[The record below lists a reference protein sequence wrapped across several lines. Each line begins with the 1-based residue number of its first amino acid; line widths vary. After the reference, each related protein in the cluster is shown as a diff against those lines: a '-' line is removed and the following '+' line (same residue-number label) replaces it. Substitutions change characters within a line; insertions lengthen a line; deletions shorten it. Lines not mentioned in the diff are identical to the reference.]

1 MGRWAGGWL
10 GLGQYHSRDKAS
22 AYANWGKLLSLHSPV
37 LALARPCYTNLTS
50 LSLSLFLLLPLS
62 FLPTPPTFSPLPSP
76 LLPSPLP
83 LTVLPR
89 RRKLHIAVLT
99 VFILNEFGWE
109 LSWLPVI

>member
-22 AYANWGKLLSLHSPV
+22 AYANWGKLLSLRSPV

-62 FLPTPPTFSPLPSP
+62 CLPTPPTFYPLPSP
-76 LLPSPLP
+76 LLSSLPPSPDCS
-83 LTVLPR
+83 TQEEETSHSCAHSFYF
-89 RRKLHIAVLT
+89 K
-99 VFILNEFGWE
+99 
-109 LSWLPVI
+109 